1 MSTPSKSKAI
11 RTLGCFF
18 CFCMLAACSRSLESS
33 LRPPETPLLSGGLG
47 WALVKESYVRLKE
60 KPTSSAS
67 DIDHLRKGGVFE
79 IEERVIGSASSPA
92 DKGLWYRLKVET
104 ASGWVHEGLID
115 VYTSKAQAERAAALM
130 KR

>member
-1 MSTPSKSKAI
+1 M
-11 RTLGCFF
+11 LGS
-18 CFCMLAACSRSLESS
+18 CSRSLESS

-60 KPTSSAS
+60 KPTNSAS

-79 IEERVIGSASSPA
+79 VQERVIGSASSSG
-92 DKGLWYRLKVET
+92 DKGLWYRLKVEN
-104 ASGWVHEGLID
+104 ASGWVHEGFID
-115 VYTSKAQAERAAALM
+115 VYKSREQAERAAALM